1 MRSWI
6 IAGALASCAWPVV
19 AYADQCAVLDE
30 ATAARAV
37 DALRRHP
44 DIVSFCEPCGEV
56 APGVPDR
63 VTNVAARHTGGG
75 FEVWVDGRP
84 VDLAYT
90 YARTSSHRYEN
101 LAALAACPTTGVSPS
116 LAIDDASATGV
127 LIHADPG
134 PVHRERFVEP
144 ALAAAPL
151 PLAPPAAAPPAAAPA
166 PAIYIVTPG
175 SGSQIAWDAV
185 MLACCLTLGAWWLG
199 AGLRRRRAMRPRATD
214 L

>member
-6 IAGALASCAWPVV
+6 IAGALASCAWSAA

-30 ATAARAV
+30 TTAARAV

-63 VTNVAARHTGGG
+63 VTRVAARPTGGG
-75 FEVWVDGRP
+75 FEVSVDGRP

-134 PVHRERFVEP
+134 PVRRERLVEP
-144 ALAAAPL
+144 ALAPAP
-151 PLAPPAAAPPAAAPA
+151 PPPAPPAAAPV

-175 SGSQIAWDAV
+175 SGSQIGWDAV
-185 MLACCLTLGAWWLG
+185 MLAGCLTLGAWWLG